1 MADDWDGTVKAA
13 LKILGK
19 AGDVPKPK
27 PTLKTHLDSAVTGHK
42 DLASAMDDLSDVLT
56 DLEHRVD
63 WPRQYITHFQDKVD
77 VFDYGLDPKD
87 PASAKKIAEAKKII
101 NAWLNKKIAEIDA
114 NDAKLR
120 DGRKRVLELKR
131 QVAP

>member
-27 PTLKTHLDSAVTGHK
+27 PVLKTHLDSAVTARK
-42 DLASAMDDLSDVLT
+42 ALASTMDDLADTLT
-56 DLEHRVD
+56 ELEHSVD
-63 WPRQYITHFQDKVD
+63 WPRQYITHFQDKVN

-101 NAWLNKKIAEIDA
+101 NAWLDQKVAEINA
-114 NDAKLR
+114 TDAKLR
-120 DGRKRVLELKR
+120 DGRRRLLELKK
-131 QVAP
+131 QVTQ